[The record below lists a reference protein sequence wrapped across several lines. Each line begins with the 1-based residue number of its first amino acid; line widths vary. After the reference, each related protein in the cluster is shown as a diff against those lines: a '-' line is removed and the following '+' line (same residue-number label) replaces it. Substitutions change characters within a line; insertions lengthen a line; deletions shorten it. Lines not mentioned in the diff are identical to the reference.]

1 MNIKKYIKYNNNLEN
16 LLLELHTLKKIIP
29 CNKKIISSMEK
40 NTRNL
45 IKDLNNCMEKIQKQY
60 NNKVGD

>member
-1 MNIKKYIKYNNNLEN
+1 MNIKKYIEYNSSLEN

-29 CNKKIISSMEK
+29 RNKEIISSMEK

-45 IKDLNNCMEKIQKQY
+45 IKNLNNCMQKI
-60 NNKVGD
+60 NEV

>member
-1 MNIKKYIKYNNNLEN
+1 MNIKKYIEYNSSLES

-29 CNKKIISSMEK
+29 CNKEIISSMEK

-45 IKDLNNCMEKIQKQY
+45 IKNLNNCMQKI
-60 NNKVGD
+60 NEV